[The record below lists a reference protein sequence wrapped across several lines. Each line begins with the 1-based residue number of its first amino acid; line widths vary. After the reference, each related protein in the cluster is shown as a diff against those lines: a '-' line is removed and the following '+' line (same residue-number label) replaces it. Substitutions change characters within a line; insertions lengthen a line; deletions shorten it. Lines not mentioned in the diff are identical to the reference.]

1 MRGVAN
7 VHPMTAEMALQ
18 LGRALAYLVRSGPH
32 RHRIVVGK
40 DTRLSGYM
48 LEQAI
53 ASGIC
58 SMGVDVMLSGP
69 LPTPG
74 IAFLTE
80 SMRADAG
87 VVISASHNPY
97 QDNGIKFFSRDGFK
111 LPDELELQIERL
123 VLDGDEG
130 DAGAQDFRALRPTA
144 TRIGK
149 AKRIDD
155 AIGRYV
161 VFLKSLFPKD
171 LTLDGLTVVV
181 DCAHGAAYH
190 VAPAVFEELG
200 AKVIPIGVK
209 PDGTNINDGC
219 GAIHPEGM
227 ARAIQKHGA
236 DLGLALDGDA
246 DRVILADEQGRVVDG
261 DAIMALVGRDLIRQ
275 GTLAKRTVVA
285 TVMSNLGLERALAPV
300 KGRVVRTAVG
310 DRYVVEEMRRS
321 GYNFGGEQSG
331 HLIFLDHVTTGDGVA
346 AALNVLA
353 VMQREGRPL
362 SELARCFEPV
372 PQALVNVAVRE
383 KRPLAELPAV
393 ARAIARG
400 REGAR
405 GGGARPRP
413 VLRDREQGPR
423 ARRGAGREADPR
435 ARRGDRGR
443 AAQGARVAPA
453 RSRGRATRP
462 GARFW
467 VRFPACPLAS
477 ASTST
482 TSRRSASP
490 AARSTPTRWPPRCSR
505 SSAAPT
511 RSPSTCART
520 AGTSRSGTSRS
531 CAAPSRPG
539 STSRWPRR
547 RRW

>member
-1 MRGVAN
+1 MPTRDPTTKSSRPPNVNGAARARPQRNVARGVPAPAARRLFGTDGVRGVAN
-7 VHPMTAEMALQ
+7 VYPMTAEMALQ
-18 LGRALAYLVRSGPH
+18 LGRALAYLVRTGPH

-53 ASGIC
+53 ASGIS

-111 LPDELELQIERL
+111 LPDDMELRIERL
-123 VLDGDEG
+123 VLDAAED
-130 DAGAQDFRALRPTA
+130 DAGTEDFRALRPTA

-161 VFLKSLFPKD
+161 VFLKSIFPKA

-181 DCAHGAAYH
+181 DCANGAAYH
-190 VAPAVFEELG
+190 VAPAVLEELG
-200 AKVIPIGVK
+200 AKVITLGVK
-209 PDGTNINDGC
+209 PDGTNINDAC

-227 ARAIQKHGA
+227 VRAVLKHGA

-246 DRVILADEQGRVVDG
+246 DRVILADEKGRVVDG
-261 DAIMALVGRDLIRQ
+261 DAIMALVGRDHIRR

-285 TVMSNLGLERALAPV
+285 TVMSNLGLERALADV
-300 KGRVVRTAVG
+300 RGRVVRTAVG
-310 DRYVVEEMRRS
+310 DRYVVEAMRRG

-331 HLIFLDHVTTGDGVA
+331 HLIFLEHVTTGDGVA
-346 AALNVLA
+346 ATLNVLA

-362 SELARCFEPV
+362 SGLARCFEPV

-383 KRPLAELPAV
+383 RRPLSELPDV
-393 ARAIARG
+393 AKAIAAVERALGAEG
-400 REGAR
+400 R
-405 GGGARPRP
+405 
-413 VLRDREQGPR
+413 VL
-423 ARRGAGREADPR
+423 
-435 ARRGDRGR
+435 
-443 AAQGARVAPA
+443 
-453 RSRGRATRP
+453 
-462 GARFW
+462 
-467 VRFPACPLAS
+467 VRF
-477 ASTST
+477 
-482 TSRRSASP
+482 
-490 AARSTPTRWPPRCSR
+490 
-505 SSAAPT
+505 
-511 RSPSTCART
+511 
-520 AGTSRSGTSRS
+520 SGTENKVRILVEGPDAKRIRS
-531 CAAPSRPG
+531 HAEGIAG
-539 STSRWPRR
+539 ELRR
-547 RRW
+547 VIG